1 MRKDKEKAV
10 QLRKKG
16 FSYGEISKKLKIPKS
31 TLSYWLRNIELSKSS
46 KDILKKKGIEKS
58 TTALIKRNKEQT
70 KKAQEKAELIQNKSI
85 LEINKIG
92 KKELFI
98 LGVALYWG
106 EGYKKGANGSKWK
119 CVDFTNSDS
128 EMIIV
133 MMRFFRE
140 ICNVPDSKFKVQLHT
155 YKNKDEEKIIK
166 FWSNLTKIPKS
177 QFMKSSFAISSASKQ
192 KRGSM
197 LKYGTVHIRIYDVV
211 LFHRLIGWITGL
223 KKQSECSSVG

>member
-177 QFMKSSFAISSASKQ
+177 QFM
-192 KRGSM
+192 
-197 LKYGTVHIRIYDVV
+197 
-211 LFHRLIGWITGL
+211 
-223 KKQSECSSVG
+223 